1 MQHLRTVDVKEDNAE
16 SILIAAPSTSKS
28 SKKPASKKVGFNL
41 SELPEGVLASAKEMP
56 RTYEGQQAI
65 PESISGFQPDMDAH
79 LRQVLE
85 ALEDDAFVDDGL
97 EDDFFGELVSGG
109 ERGSD
114 EEVEFEFHEDG
125 LEEQEQ
131 EEGDKDNEEFSWQ
144 NDFAKFK
151 RQQKQAG
158 SDDGYSEG
166 GDTVG
171 TLPAMSVIGG
181 KKRRKGTSDA
191 SGYTMS
197 SSSMYRNDALQTLD
211 ARFDQVRYS
220 PGGRFFR
227 LTYFTDD
234 SEKLQR
240 G

>member
-1 MQHLRTVDVKEDNAE
+1 MQHLRPVGVKEDNVE

-28 SKKPASKKVGFNL
+28 SKKSASKKVGFNL
-41 SELPEGVLASAKEMP
+41 SELPDGVLASENEMP

-65 PESISGFQPDMDAH
+65 PESISGFRPDMDAH

-97 EDDFFGELVSGG
+97 EDDFFGELVAGG

-114 EEVEFEFHEDG
+114 EEVDFEFNEDET
-125 LEEQEQ
+125 EEQDQ
-131 EEGDKDNEEFSWQ
+131 EEGHENDGEFSWQ

-151 RQQKQAG
+151 KQAKQAD
-158 SDDGYSEG
+158 SDDEHSEG

-211 ARFDQVRYS
+211 ARFDQVRFVPDGY
-220 PGGRFFR
+220 FFV
-227 LTYFTDD
+227 
-234 SEKLQR
+234 
-240 G
+240 